1 MKIIYTSLLVLFLMS
16 SSAFGLAAPRA
27 FDPAECHAIQ
37 RITILIRLMVYEPE
51 YVTEHMQSR
60 LLEEYHEVIPQLPTM
75 HQLYFEGL
83 RDLITEMNRALKYGS
98 ELNVHE
104 RNAIIS
110 DFRERLTK
118 HNEVYAHEL
127 NRPQGYYD
135 QRRNL
140 KKLLVNICPTHSSD
154 RGKLANIAFMY
165 DLLISLKPL
174 KAPSAGSTDP
184 ALIAHETSKN
194 DARDKAAK

>member
-1 MKIIYTSLLVLFLMS
+1 MKIIYTSLLVLLLL
-16 SSAFGLAAPRA
+16 APRVFGLAAARA

-37 RITILIRLMVYEPE
+37 RITVLIRLLVYEPE
-51 YVTEHMQSR
+51 YVTGSMQSR

-83 RDLITEMNRALKYGS
+83 RDLITEMNRVLEYGS
-98 ELNVHE
+98 DLSARE

-127 NRPQGYYD
+127 SRPQGYYD
-135 QRRNL
+135 QRSKL
-140 KKLLVNICPTHSSD
+140 KKLLVNICPTHTSD
-154 RGKLANIAFMY
+154 RGKQANIAFMY
-165 DLLISLKPL
+165 DLLISLKQEIAP
-174 KAPSAGSTDP
+174 KAAPSSP
-184 ALIAHETSKN
+184 ALIAHEAPKKN
-194 DARDKAAK
+194 ARDHAAK